1 MKKFLFALSI
11 LFCSMLIF
19 SVTLASDSTLA
30 CDKCG
35 NTDLGWFPLS
45 GNGQDFHVRF
55 CEACYIMVGPSEPC
69 EPLPGSATCSAPER
83 CKVCG
88 FLLTTSGKPDPNV
101 HNWETPQYS
110 WYYLGEDS
118 ETGIPFY
125 DCTAFR
131 QCMNYCGSAQYESV
145 NASHTI
151 TSTST
156 CTTYGTVTFTASFES
171 SWAETQV
178 NKQFFGSLADHIS
191 STNKVIS
198 PTCTDCGYTLHICSA
213 CNNEYSDEITK
224 ALGHWYDL
232 WTPNL
237 DGRHTA
243 ECKRSGCRH
252 NGTAEC
258 TLFEITIRNNASE
271 TIFSVCPVCGG
282 HEETPFPAIIE
293 AVITAIDNYALPRG
307 ELIVRGLDAP
317 FEGVLYALTTAY
329 EYSGIVQ
336 PFKGSVSV
344 TIPLDEE
351 KYPEFNVVRVDVTP
365 AAGTTPRTEVLTYV
379 PFAFEDGKLT
389 FETDAA
395 GLFLLIPK
403 Q

>member
-1 MKKFLFALSI
+1 
-11 LFCSMLIF
+11 
-19 SVTLASDSTLA
+19 
-30 CDKCG
+30 
-35 NTDLGWFPLS
+35 
-45 GNGQDFHVRF
+45 
-55 CEACYIMVGPSEPC
+55 
-69 EPLPGSATCSAPER
+69 
-83 CKVCG
+83 
-88 FLLTTSGKPDPNV
+88 
-101 HNWETPQYS
+101 
-110 WYYLGEDS
+110 
-118 ETGIPFY
+118 
-125 DCTAFR
+125 
-131 QCMNYCGSAQYESV
+131 MNYCGSAQYESV
-145 NASHTI
+145 NTSHTI

-178 NKQFFGSLADHIS
+178 NKQFFGSLANHIS

-237 DGRHTA
+237 NGRHTA

-252 NGTAEC
+252 NGTAEF

-271 TIFSVCPVCGG
+271 TIFSVCPVCGD

-307 ELIVRGLDAP
+307 ELIVRGFDTP
-317 FEGVLYALTTAY
+317 FEGALYALTAAY

-336 PFKGSVSV
+336 PFKGNVSV
-344 TIPLDEE
+344 TIPFDKE